1 MKLKKKILDSDRSR
15 TPMSEG
21 RYTLATK
28 LNSTRPTVD
37 FVADSSPVS
46 ATVDLV
52 ASVYRA

>member
-1 MKLKKKILDSDRSR
+1 VKLKKKILDSDRSR